1 MVHRRSIEGEEIVF
15 GVQGALWGNAMT
27 FWDHDTGSI
36 WSQPLGEAIAG
47 PRKGQTLE
55 TLPVTFTTW
64 DAWLDTH
71 PDTLALAV
79 DAFETRFNLDRMAIV
94 LDLAADAVAYRY
106 PDLVAAGVINDTVAG
121 LEIAVVVDPA
131 DSNRWET
138 FARRF
143 DDDLVLTLAIEDG
156 RLIDRETGTV
166 WDPVRGL
173 GREGPL
179 AGEGLGVLPGFTVF
193 PGDFDTFWPEGR
205 FWQP

>member
-1 MVHRRSIEGEEIVF
+1 MVHRRTIDGEEIVF

-47 PRKGQTLE
+47 PRKGQKLE
-55 TLPVTFTTW
+55 VLPVTFTTW
-64 DAWLDTH
+64 EAWVDTH
-71 PDTLALAV
+71 PDTLALDVPAG
-79 DAFETRFNLDRMAIV
+79 RSGFNLDDMAIM
-94 LDLAADAVAYRY
+94 LDLAGDAVAYRY
-106 PDLVAAGVINDTVAG
+106 PDLVQAGVVNDVVAG
-121 LEIAVVVDPA
+121 LEIAVVVDPT
-131 DSNRWET
+131 DRNRWKT
-138 FARRF
+138 FARRL
-143 DDDLVLTLAIEDG
+143 DEDTVLTLAIEDG
-156 RLIDRETGTV
+156 LLIDRETGTV

-193 PGDFDTFWPEGR
+193 PRDFDTFWPNGR

>member
-1 MVHRRSIEGEEIVF
+1 MVHRRTIDGQEIVF

-55 TLPVTFTTW
+55 VLPVSFTTW
-64 DAWLDTH
+64 AAWRDIH
-71 PDTLALAV
+71 PDSLALDVPAANSGF
-79 DAFETRFNLDRMAIV
+79 DLEEMAIM
-94 LDLAADAVAYRY
+94 LDLADDAVAYRY
-106 PDLVAAGVINDTVAG
+106 PDLLQAGVVNDVVAG
-121 LEIAVVVDPA
+121 LEIAVVVDPT
-131 DSNRWET
+131 DPDRWAT
-138 FARRF
+138 FARRLA
-143 DDDLVLTLAIEDG
+143 DDTVLTLAIEDG
-156 RLIDRETGTV
+156 RLVDQETGTV

-173 GREGPL
+173 GQEGPF

-193 PGDFDTFWPEGR
+193 PRDFDTFWPDGR